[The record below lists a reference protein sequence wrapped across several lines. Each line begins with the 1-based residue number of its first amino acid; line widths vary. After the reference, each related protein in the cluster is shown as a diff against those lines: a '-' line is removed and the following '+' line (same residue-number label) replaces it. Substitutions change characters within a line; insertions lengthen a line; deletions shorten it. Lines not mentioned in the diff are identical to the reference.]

1 MSEDEILG
9 HGANG
14 TVVFNAYFQNRNVA
28 IKRILSI
35 YLHLAQTELNIL
47 LKLDHQNIIKYYY
60 FE

>member
-1 MSEDEILG
+1 MQEDEILG

-14 TVVFNAYFQNRNVA
+14 TVVFNGYFQNRNVA

-35 YLHLAQTELNIL
+35 YLHLAQAEINIL